1 MDWEFGIPD
10 EQFCLAFHNKNSLNK
25 FSEIQRKQIVTIY
38 YNIQFDIA
46 LKIITCFCIVY
57 FCDPCNSF
65 GDEWNTA
72 VGYVF

>member
-25 FSEIQRKQIVTIY
+25 FSD
-38 YNIQFDIA
+38 QFDIA

-72 VGYVF
+72 V